1 MNPSNLFTYEP
12 LNKKNLSLPAK
23 IFVWFLEYIARV
35 LAAIYVSI
43 CLLLVSLWPRR
54 SASKAFFRIIGN
66 VADLYRSKWM
76 GDEYAGQEKN
86 TTESM
91 DKADG
96 DKIPRVE
103 AKK

>member
-12 LNKKNLSLPAK
+12 LDKKNLSLPAK

-43 CLLLVSLWPRR
+43 CLLLVSLWPRK

-66 VADLYRSKWM
+66 VADLYRMKWM
-76 GDEYAGQEKN
+76 RDEYGTDDTR
-86 TTESM
+86 TTLVKKSGNEVSE
-91 DKADG
+91 
-96 DKIPRVE
+96 VE
-103 AKK
+103 TKE